1 MAPYISDRQFTNHI
15 HNNVALPYVYQ
26 PLGWVQVNLDEA
38 LAEQIDMQDGIDYVF
53 RHNGVTKTVQ
63 ERFRESKYRQYS
75 DFTIRYRRDG
85 NRHADRHESEYY
97 KMKASYFTYGI
108 TNCLKTNL
116 PDCTAFLKYAII
128 DLEKVYSKIDSG
140 EIIIRDNGR
149 NICQII
155 EVEGKRV
162 IECPVKYNGDQ
173 SSSFFPIEISF
184 LIDLFGNDIV
194 IAQNGFIQ

>member
-1 MAPYISDRQFTNHI
+1 MAPYISDRQFTNYI
-15 HNNVALPYVYQ
+15 HNNIALPNVYQ
-26 PLGWVQVNLDEA
+26 PLVWEQVNLDEA
-38 LAEQIDMQDGIDYVF
+38 LAEHIDMQDGIDYVF
-53 RHNGVTKTVQ
+53 RHNGVIKTVQ

-85 NRHADRHESEYY
+85 NIHADRRESEYY

-116 PDCTAFLKYAII
+116 LGCTEFLKYAII
-128 DLEKVYSKIDSG
+128 DLEKVYSKLDNG

-149 NICQII
+149 NTCRII
-155 EVEGKRV
+155 EVEGNRI
-162 IECPVKYNGDQ
+162 IECPVKYNRDG

-184 LIDLFGNDIV
+184 LIDLFGADIV
-194 IAQNGFIQ
+194 IAQNGFI